1 MKRHPNQMGVQ
12 PSNSEM
18 RISVA
23 LFLLSGVMLA
33 QNATLPADD
42 AIRIHEFY
50 RLTAQIQDH
59 IWPEWSRTPT
69 PLLLVTTSTEF
80 LTHHP
85 APPKD
90 FAKIGDDWYARPR
103 QFSTDLLATFPAFG
117 PPSVIVIG
125 VFIKYKNRAD
135 PSESALLESVAQS

>member
-1 MKRHPNQMGVQ
+1 
-12 PSNSEM
+12 M
-18 RISVA
+18 RIPFA
-23 LFLLSGVMLA
+23 IFLLSAIGLA
-33 QNATLPADD
+33 QSLALPADD
-42 AIRIHEFY
+42 AVRIHEFY
-50 RLTAQIQDH
+50 RLAAQIQDN
-59 IWPEWSRTPT
+59 IWAQWSQTPA

-90 FAKIGDDWYARPR
+90 FTKIGDDLYARAR

-125 VFIKYKNRAD
+125 EPASTTSETSTPWLITLNIFTNCKM
-135 PSESALLESVAQS
+135 PSRDTSRPSKTSG